1 MSWKNVKSGFLSVAR
16 AAVFAGVLSM
26 VFAAQAIPVDEPY
39 LADSRELIDVPAS
52 LPGICT
58 MGGVARTDGQ
68 GLENVALRPGV
79 TPRASSSLHVAP
91 HRIENLNDGANGNP
105 HSWILGEKTGW
116 VQLEFGRAVYI
127 CRIGFASDVQGRYI
141 DRAITAFDLQV
152 PDGEGW
158 RTIYSYAGEPVIG
171 YRRFSFPPVRTVIL
185 RLVIRD
191 SIRSQ
196 PRIDELEVFGS
207 DAPITAEQAAPAP
220 DPNAST
226 TNRLERAAL
235 GEELA
240 WLKQEGW
247 ADIERTQRHG
257 HGYPEAIVPERQE
270 IDILP
275 LPDLPSAPV
284 LDGRGT
290 DTVWRAC
297 SRGVARVGRITD
309 WASSPL
315 VEQSV
320 EAGVSGGRLY
330 AAIEGKRFF
339 SANLSVVGVP
349 GTAVRGLLAHGE
361 SGLVFTRLDVKNA
374 RPEPVKGVFNAERGR
389 VEFALPLSALPGAA
403 QKGAYVTAGIGGR
416 WTPNGGRPVCFR
428 PAGWSV
434 RQEGVTPD
442 GGFRVSLTVGR
453 PHVQVAMTSPQ
464 MRTRRR
470 FFQPAL
476 MRKTYT
482 LDLRPDDACGTLGP
496 RMDLEFREQSDGSPF
511 RLTLFRYDP
520 AVRMLALYREMLERR
535 GMDLAPYRAFAA
547 EHATLVRKGDFAAER
562 AFLWRLRTAKRT
574 LFLSDPGLAPAQSL
588 LVSKRH
594 PFHPSH
600 NYSVQFDSAWRPGG
614 GVCRI
619 DIPRSGEALD
629 PDAAKTTLLASAG
642 TGMIRTPALSFDA
655 TRLYYAE
662 RTSSTNYF
670 RIWEQDLATGKRRQ
684 LSDNG
689 PFHDYWPTPL
699 PDGGIAFIST
709 RCKVRFLCWRPQAAV
724 LFRMER
730 DGSGVRPLS
739 FANLSEFA
747 PSVMDDGRIL
757 WTRSEYVDK
766 GADYGHTVWTIR
778 ADGTYPEL
786 TYGNTIALPQGY
798 ANARMMPGSQD
809 LCATMISHFGDLNGP
824 LALIDLRKGPH
835 DPSAIRNLTPEVPRP
850 GARSLSDT
858 FREAFPLSADLLLA
872 AWAPQDRF
880 GIWALDRYG
889 NRELLYEDDSI
900 DTICPTL
907 FAPRPVPRAMRG
919 TIREDLKAAGQGLFV
934 VENVY
939 RGLEGQ
945 VKPGAAK
952 WLRICQEM
960 PAVLDKMPDGTYRAD
975 HTPYMRWYASPT
987 DVQRGAFGWASF
999 IAKGVVGTVPV
1010 EDDGSAHFLAPSGK
1024 VLYFQLLDGDYNE
1037 IQRMRSVVQLQPGEV
1052 RSCIG
1057 CHESRLIP
1065 PDFTYLKMK
1074 AMKRAPTVPA
1084 PPPWGAGPFRYE
1096 QVVQPVLDRRCIV
1109 CHSAAKKHRLV
1120 LEGTRD
1126 KERVPVSWRTL
1137 LNSGTVH
1144 YFTYEYQ
1151 RGVPYKAEPYTFGT
1165 FASRLWDVLKDER
1178 HKGVKLDPEEEQ
1190 AIKCWIDMNCPL
1202 WGDYTFRPDRPE

>member
-26 VFAAQAIPVDEPY
+26 AFVAQAIPIDEPY

-152 PDGEGW
+152 PDGKGW

-207 DAPITAEQAAPAP
+207 DTPITAEQAAPAP

-709 RCKVRFLCWRPQAAV
+709 RCKVRFLCWRPQSA
-724 LFRMER
+724 
-730 DGSGVRPLS
+730 
-739 FANLSEFA
+739 
-747 PSVMDDGRIL
+747 
-757 WTRSEYVDK
+757 W
-766 GADYGHTVWTIR
+766 
-778 ADGTYPEL
+778 
-786 TYGNTIALPQGY
+786 
-798 ANARMMPGSQD
+798 NA
-809 LCATMISHFGDLNGP
+809 T
-824 LALIDLRKGPH
+824 
-835 DPSAIRNLTPEVPRP
+835 
-850 GARSLSDT
+850 AR
-858 FREAFPLSADLLLA
+858 
-872 AWAPQDRF
+872 
-880 GIWALDRYG
+880 G
-889 NRELLYEDDSI
+889 
-900 DTICPTL
+900 C
-907 FAPRPVPRAMRG
+907 
-919 TIREDLKAAGQGLFV
+919 
-934 VENVY
+934 
-939 RGLEGQ
+939 
-945 VKPGAAK
+945 
-952 WLRICQEM
+952 
-960 PAVLDKMPDGTYRAD
+960 
-975 HTPYMRWYASPT
+975 
-987 DVQRGAFGWASF
+987 
-999 IAKGVVGTVPV
+999 
-1010 EDDGSAHFLAPSGK
+1010 
-1024 VLYFQLLDGDYNE
+1024 
-1037 IQRMRSVVQLQPGEV
+1037 V
-1052 RSCIG
+1052 RSPSPIFPN
-1057 CHESRLIP
+1057 SR
-1065 PDFTYLKMK
+1065 
-1074 AMKRAPTVPA
+1074 RA
-1084 PPPWGAGPFRYE
+1084 
-1096 QVVQPVLDRRCIV
+1096 
-1109 CHSAAKKHRLV
+1109 
-1120 LEGTRD
+1120 
-1126 KERVPVSWRTL
+1126 
-1137 LNSGTVH
+1137 
-1144 YFTYEYQ
+1144 
-1151 RGVPYKAEPYTFGT
+1151 
-1165 FASRLWDVLKDER
+1165 
-1178 HKGVKLDPEEEQ
+1178 
-1190 AIKCWIDMNCPL
+1190 
-1202 WGDYTFRPDRPE
+1202 

>member
-1 MSWKNVKSGFLSVAR
+1 MKSFNCHLRTV
-16 AAVFAGVLSM
+16 VWAGVLSIAC
-26 VFAAQAIPVDEPY
+26 AAQALKSDEPY
-39 LADSRELIDVPAS
+39 IAGTRLLALVPAP
-52 LPGICT
+52 LPYACT
-58 MGGVARTDGQ
+58 AGGVARTDEQ
-68 GLENVALRPGV
+68 GLENVALRKGV

-91 HRIENLNDGANGNP
+91 HRIENLNDGENGNL

-116 VQLEFGRAVYI
+116 VQLEFGHELNV
-127 CRIGFASDVQGRYI
+127 CRIGFASDVRREYT

-152 PDGEGW
+152 PDGKGW
-158 RTIYSYAGEPVIG
+158 RTVFTYVGEPVIG
-171 YRRFSFPPVRTVIL
+171 YRRFSFAPVRTAIL
-185 RLVIRD
+185 RLAIRD
-191 SIRSQ
+191 SVRAQ

-207 DAPITAEQAAPAP
+207 DAPITAEQVAPYRSP
-220 DPNAST
+220 YLPT

-247 ADIERTQRHG
+247 ADIERMQLHG
-257 HGYPEAIVPERQE
+257 HGYPEAIVPFRQE

-275 LPDLPSAPV
+275 LPDLPVAPV
-284 LDGRGT
+284 PDGSGT
-290 DTVWRAC
+290 NAAWRAC

-320 EAGVSGGRLY
+320 EAGVAGGCLY
-330 AAIEGKRFF
+330 AAIEGKHFF
-339 SANLSVVGVP
+339 SANLAVVGVP
-349 GTAVRGLLAHGE
+349 GTGACGMLAHDK
-361 SGLVFTRLDVKNA
+361 SGLVFTRLYSRNA
-374 RPEPVKGVFNAERGR
+374 QPKPVKGVFNAEKSR
-389 VEFALPLSALPGAA
+389 VEFALPLSEFPDAA
-403 QKGAYVTAGIGGR
+403 KKGIYVTAGIGGR

-428 PAGWSV
+428 PAGWHV
-434 RQEGVTPD
+434 RQEGFTRD
-442 GGFRVSLTVGR
+442 GGFKIVLELHRQGVE
-453 PHVQVAMTSPQ
+453 VAMTSPQ

-470 FFQPAL
+470 YFQPSP
-476 MRKTYT
+476 MRQTYT
-482 LDLRPDDACGTLGP
+482 LDLRPDDVCGTLGP
-496 RMDLEFREQSDGSPF
+496 RLELEFREQSDGMPF

-520 AVRMLALYREMLERR
+520 AVRMLSLYREMLERR
-535 GMDLAPYRAFAA
+535 GMDLAPYRAFAD
-547 EHATLVRKGDFAAER
+547 EHAALARKGDIVPDR
-562 AFLWRLRTAKRT
+562 AFLWRLRTAKRK
-574 LFLSDPGLAPAQSL
+574 LFLSDPALAPATSL

-619 DIPRSGEALD
+619 DIPRDGGALD
-629 PDAAKTTLLASAG
+629 PDAAKTTLLTSAG

-662 RTSSTNYF
+662 RNSLTNYF

-684 LSDNG
+684 LSDDG

-699 PDGGIAFIST
+699 PDGGIAFVST

-730 DGSGVRPLS
+730 DGTGVRPLS

-786 TYGNTIALPQGY
+786 TYGNTVALPQGF
-798 ANARMMPGSQD
+798 ANARMMPGTQN

-824 LALIDLRKGPH
+824 LAIIDLRKGPH

-850 GARSLSDT
+850 GARSFSDT

-889 NRELLYEDDSI
+889 NRELLYEDDAI

-907 FAPRPVPRAMRG
+907 FAARPVPRVMNG
-919 TIREDLKAAGQGLFV
+919 TIREELKTAGQGIFV

-975 HTPYMRWYASPT
+975 HTPFMRWYASPT
-987 DVQRGAFGWASF
+987 DVQGGAFGWPSF

-1010 EDDGSAHFLAPSGK
+1010 EEDGSAHFLAPSGK

-1084 PPPWGAGPFRYE
+1084 APPWGAGAFRYE
-1096 QVVQPVLDRRCIV
+1096 QVVQPVLDRRCV
-1109 CHSAAKKHRLV
+1109 ACHSAAKKHRLV

-1126 KERVPVSWRTL
+1126 KERVPASWRSL
-1137 LNSGTVH
+1137 LDSGTVH
-1144 YFTYEYQ
+1144 YFTYQYQ
-1151 RGVPYKAEPYTFGT
+1151 RGVPYKAQPYTFGT
-1165 FASRLWDVLKDER
+1165 FASRLWEVLKDER
-1178 HKGVKLDPEEEQ
+1178 HKGVTLEPEEMQ
-1190 AIKCWIDMNCPL
+1190 AIKCWIDLNCPL